1 MIWKIRLQV
10 QKQENLQTLQRWWK
24 GLKTRG
30 STEIIGLILQAVERQ
45 ALTRSKIMYHAILN
59 FKQVTDYT
67 AFLTEEGLLLYL
79 WQDRKYAITDRGR
92 QFLNLFKETNK
103 LLTTPYDDMAAN
115 YEEQNLQEP
124 PPQQQQQHQV
134 ALHKQQNQ

>member
-1 MIWKIRLQV
+1 
-10 QKQENLQTLQRWWK
+10 LQRWWK

-67 AFLTEEGLLLYL
+67 AFLTKEGLLTYL
-79 WQDRKYAITDRGR
+79 SQDRKYTITDRGR
-92 QFLNLFKETNK
+92 QFLTLFKETNK
-103 LLTTPYDDMAAN
+103 LLTTHYDDMAAN
-115 YEEQNLQEP
+115 NEEQNQQEPPP
-124 PPQQQQQHQV
+124 PPQQQQQ
-134 ALHKQQNQ
+134 

>member
-10 QKQENLQTLQRWWK
+10 QNQENLQTLQRWWK

-30 STEIIGLILQAVERQ
+30 STEIIGLILQAVEGQ

-67 AFLTEEGLLLYL
+67 SLLTEEGLLTYL
-79 WQDRKYAITDRGR
+79 SQDRKYAITDRGR
-92 QFLNLFKETNK
+92 QFLTLFKETNK
-103 LLTTPYDDMAAN
+103 LLTAPYDDLTAN
-115 YEEQNLQEP
+115 NEDQNQQEP
-124 PPQQQQQHQV
+124 PPQQQQRV
-134 ALHKQQNQ
+134 ALRK